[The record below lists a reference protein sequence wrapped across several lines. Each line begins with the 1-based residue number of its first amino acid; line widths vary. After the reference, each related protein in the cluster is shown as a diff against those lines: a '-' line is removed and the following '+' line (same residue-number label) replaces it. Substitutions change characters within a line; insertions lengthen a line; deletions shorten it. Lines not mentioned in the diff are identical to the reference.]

1 MDLVIL
7 AGGKGS
13 RIKHLNK
20 NRPKP
25 MVRIQNKAFLEIL
38 INHYAKFTFE
48 NIFILAGYKGQLIKK
63 KFDGKYQNF
72 TKIECIIEKSPRDT
86 GGALLLLKNKIKK
99 DFILINGDTYFD
111 INNPLELVENV
122 KKTDIGCISLIKYK
136 NVKSIKFNNLK
147 LDKYHNIIK
156 VKKSNYINAGVYY
169 FNKKIFNFIDKKKI
183 SLESEIL
190 PTLIGLKKLKGKY
203 FKDYFLDIGT
213 PKNLKFA
220 KKNLPKKL
228 ERPAFFFDRDGVI
241 NHDVGY
247 THKYKEFRF
256 RKNVIKALQYLC
268 DKKYYLFIVTN
279 QGGIAKK
286 KYTVEDFYSLHLL
299 IKKKLAKNNVYIHDV
314 EFCPHHPDGLVK
326 KLSIKCKCRKPSNL
340 MIENIKK
347 KWFINMEKSYFIGDK
362 KSDESASKKSKLK
375 FNYVQEDLLKQVKKY
390 HYIFPV

>member
-20 NRPKP
+20 DKPKP
-25 MVRIQNKAFLEIL
+25 MVKIQDKVFLELL
-38 INHYAKFTFE
+38 INHYAKFNFD
-48 NIFILAGYKGQLIKK
+48 NIFILAGYKGQLIKE

-72 TKIECIIEKSPRDT
+72 TKIECIIEKNPRDT
-86 GGALLLLKNKIKK
+86 GGALLVLKNKIKK

-111 INNPLELVENV
+111 IKNPFKLSKNV
-122 KKTDIGCISLIKYK
+122 KKTDIGCVSLIKFK
-136 NVKSIKFNNLK
+136 NVKGIKFNNLK
-147 LDKYHNIIK
+147 LDRYHNIIK
-156 VKKSNYINAGVYY
+156 VKKSSYINAGVYY
-169 FNKKIFNFIDKKKI
+169 FNKKIFKFINKKKI
-183 SLESEIL
+183 SLENEIL
-190 PTLIGLKKLKGKY
+190 PKLIDLKKLKGEY
-203 FKDYFLDIGT
+203 LKDYFLDIGT

-220 KKNLPKKL
+220 KKNLPKIL

-241 NHDVGY
+241 NHDKGY

-256 RKNVIKALQYLC
+256 RKDVIKALKYLYG
-268 DKKYYLFIVTN
+268 KKYYLFIVTN

-286 KYTVEDFYSLHLL
+286 KYTIEDFFSLHVS
-299 IKKKLAKNNVYIHDV
+299 IKKKLAKNKIYIHDI

-340 MIENIKK
+340 MIKNINK
-347 KWFINMEKSYFIGDK
+347 KWFISMKKSYFIGDK
-362 KSDESASKKSKLK
+362 KSDESAAKKSKLK

-390 HYIFPV
+390 K